1 MRKQNTSLENWK
13 TKLLENGSYKLVA
26 LFVTLILWVTI
37 LGRRDFVLSKDMDI
51 EFLLPRTLAVVET
64 NRERQVTVKVSGPR
78 VALKKFAQNP
88 GTITI
93 DLGRQAEPGP
103 IKAIITTRNVEVPF
117 GVKVISVSPD
127 TINIHLIAAHPDETG
142 ATGGKDDPSSRQ
154 IQYSTPNARTKPE
167 GP

>member
-1 MRKQNTSLENWK
+1 MPERQGFRKYKNM
-13 TKLLENGSYKLVA
+13 LLENGSYKLVA

-51 EFLLPRTLAVVET
+51 EFLLPRTIAVAES
-64 NRERQVTVKVSGPR
+64 NRLRRVTVKVSGPR

-103 IKAIITTRNVEVPF
+103 VKALITPRNVEVPF
-117 GVKVISVSPD
+117 GVKVISVTPD
-127 TINIHLIAAHPDETG
+127 TINIRLISAPVGSASTG
-142 ATGGKDDPSSRQ
+142 QVIEAPAEGK
-154 IQYSTPNARTKPE
+154 
-167 GP
+167 

>member
-1 MRKQNTSLENWK
+1 MPERQGFKKYKNM
-13 TKLLENGSYKLVA
+13 LLENGSYKLVA

-51 EFLLPRTLAVVET
+51 EFLLPRTIAVAES
-64 NRERQVTVKVSGPR
+64 NRLRRVTVKVSGPR

-103 IKAIITTRNVEVPF
+103 VKALITPRNVEVPF
-117 GVKVISVSPD
+117 GVKVISVTPD
-127 TINIHLIAAHPDETG
+127 TINIRLISAPVGSASTG
-142 ATGGKDDPSSRQ
+142 QVIEAPAEGK
-154 IQYSTPNARTKPE
+154 
-167 GP
+167 